1 MVTEKQIL
9 QSVTSITKYDSL
21 LLQSAMVC
29 CYIVRQLFNDKVR
42 QLFSYKEWQVLLESV
57 KSVFVNWTREMV
69 SFELGKEIEKLV
81 FRLVTS
87 VGQRKILWVSMRNWT
102 SDLQFPSSNAQ
113 SLSDR
118 NSMVREIHY
127 EVYIWHASCILPG
140 SGCYWKVWWLLL
152 QSVTNVIT
160 KCHKCYYKIW
170 QVLPSATGFIIIS
183 WASADRWQTRW
194 PG

>member
-87 VGQRKILWVSMRNWT
+87 VGQRKKY
-102 SDLQFPSSNAQ
+102 
-113 SLSDR
+113 
-118 NSMVREIHY
+118 Y
-127 EVYIWHASCILPG
+127 ESPWGIEPQTFSFHPPMLYHWAIETP
-140 SGCYWKVWWLLL
+140 WWER
-152 QSVTNVIT
+152 SIT
-160 KCHKCYYKIW
+160 KFIYDTRPAYCQDQDVIGKCDDCCCKLW
-170 QVLPSATGFIIIS
+170 QML
-183 WASADRWQTRW
+183 
-194 PG
+194 